1 MELTPFD
8 QIISS
13 QNLQILK
20 VLLPYMPPDSQ
31 RMMAIY
37 VKFSE
42 LQHTLNLFQDFS
54 KLVQIQNFEKQTL
67 SPLDMIHE
75 IQPYLSKNASD
86 MLDTFSNMM
95 NTMEMVKSFQEMSGT
110 DGSSDP
116 AFDPMSMMKTMLTP
130 EQQDMF
136 DTYQT
141 MFDSTTDTTSNEGG
155 EESD

>member
-8 QIISS
+8 QMISS
-13 QNLQILK
+13 QNMQILK

-86 MLDTFSNMM
+86 MLDMFSNMM
-95 NTMEMVKSFQEMSGT
+95 NTMEMVKSFQEMSDT

-141 MFDSTTDTTSNEGG
+141 MFASATETTFNEGG